1 MKYLKGYV
9 KSSLKYIFIPTHIV
23 VGIIGVV
30 GAYYFSLFQM
40 MSIEG
45 SVLDVFVSSLYFI
58 PFILALTFAAI
69 PYVGVICEE
78 LENGYIYLCIL
89 RGDLRAYV
97 ISRVLGIEISAIITI
112 LIGSF
117 IFILSVKYRLPW
129 VDTNSVIYQTILEQ
143 GCFQEILKNNQY
155 VLYFLLYSFKIG
167 LLTANI
173 SSVALFLSLFWS
185 NKFFVFSIPFLFYYF
200 QVYVL
205 NASFANLS
213 SINLMNLY
221 NSYYRIGD
229 NDISSFLAAIFVNV
243 IFLVLCGIGCFWK
256 LNRRIQN
263 NEK

>member
-155 VLYFLLYSFKIG
+155 VTTYDQPYQG
-167 LLTANI
+167 
-173 SSVALFLSLFWS
+173 
-185 NKFFVFSIPFLFYYF
+185 
-200 QVYVL
+200 
-205 NASFANLS
+205 
-213 SINLMNLY
+213 
-221 NSYYRIGD
+221 R
-229 NDISSFLAAIFVNV
+229 
-243 IFLVLCGIGCFWK
+243 
-256 LNRRIQN
+256 NRRYYQITAQGRDKLVSIRQDWLIFQAN
-263 NEK
+263 VNTLLKEK